1 MDTTQFSTIVID
13 CDGVLV
19 NHCQGI
25 LGQINEL
32 QQNLPQEIPFQQ
44 SLIQQ
49 YLNHYYSL
57 SSSLDENGFCAS
69 HCFTF
74 QTIMSGIGIK
84 TSWKK
89 TFQFGRNM
97 RYWPIYEDS
106 YGALQY
112 FKKFFRVF
120 VRCDREPEDVAR
132 LIKNLGIEHSDIII
146 RDYNNQGLKNEL
158 LRKGED
164 IESCLLITTPRLAE
178 LTEFPN
184 IQVIRRSTIF
194 SHNDSGQRSLARL
207 VFDHQDH
214 LRS

>member
-1 MDTTQFSTIVID
+1 MDSTQFSTIVID
-13 CDGVLV
+13 CDGILV

-25 LGQINEL
+25 LSRINEL
-32 QQNLPQEIPFQQ
+32 QQNLPQEMPRQE
-44 SLIQQ
+44 SLIHR

-74 QTIMSGIGIK
+74 QKVMSDASVK

-89 TFQFGRNM
+89 TFQFGRTI
-97 RYWPIYEDS
+97 RHWPVYEDS

-112 FKKFFRVF
+112 FKKFFRVYI
-120 VRCDREPEDVAR
+120 RCDREPEDIPF
-132 LIKNLGIEHSDIII
+132 LIKSLGIEHSDIII
-146 RDYNNQGLKNEL
+146 RSQYNHGLINEL
-158 LRKGED
+158 LKKGEQV
-164 IESCLLITTPRLAE
+164 ENCLLLTTQRLSE

-184 IQVIRRSTIF
+184 IQVIRRATIF
-194 SHNDSGQRSLARL
+194 SQTDSGQRSLARL
-207 VFDHQDH
+207 VFDHQDY

>member
-1 MDTTQFSTIVID
+1 MDSTQFSTLIID

-25 LGQINEL
+25 LGKMNEI
-32 QQNLPQEIPFQQ
+32 QQDLPQDIVFQQ
-44 SLIQQ
+44 SLIQH

-57 SSSLDENGFCAS
+57 SNSLDENGFCAS
-69 HCFTF
+69 HGFTF
-74 QTIMSGIGIK
+74 RKMMSEANIQ

-89 TFQFGRNM
+89 TFQFGRTI
-97 RYWPIYEDS
+97 RSWPIYEDS

-112 FKKFFRVF
+112 FKKFFRVY
-120 VRCDREPEDVAR
+120 VRCDREPEDVYN
-132 LIKNLGIEHSDIII
+132 LVENLGISHSKLII
-146 RDYNNQGLKNEL
+146 RNHNNQGLKQH
-158 LRKGED
+158 LRLKGEN

-184 IQVIRRSTIF
+184 IQIIRRTTIF
-194 SHNDSGQRSLARL
+194 SQKDSGQRSLARL